1 MTTAVH
7 SPAVAWAAAHR
18 MLLAIVAVT
27 VLLAAAAAVTLA
39 VVLGDGATTNTP
51 GTGSDWDRSGCGG
64 VMTIQM
70 SFLPTC

>member
-27 VLLAAAAAVTLA
+27 VVLAAAAAVTLA
-39 VVLGDGATTNTP
+39 VVLGDSGTTPATD
-51 GTGSDWDRSGCGG
+51 SSWDRSGCGG